1 LRKVKRM
8 NTARIVV
15 LAIPLA
21 AGGLAIHLVGG
32 PEPKPVVQAAAVQIE
47 TVDVPVAKSDI
58 PIGQTVSVAKAGTSS
73 GRRPD
78 SGVHVAHLGAQT
90 STTLQR

>member
-1 LRKVKRM
+1 M

-32 PEPKPVVQAAAVQIE
+32 PEPKPVVKAAAQIE

-58 PIGQTVSVAKAGTSS
+58 PIGQTVSIANAGTSA
-73 GRRPD
+73 GRRLNN
-78 SGVHVAHLGAQT
+78 GVHVAHFGVQT